1 MNLTPPSTAVAVI
14 SLILAALAIIGKFV
28 AIPFIS
34 EHALLGRHHRLCRAG
49 GRQPVQ
55 RRLACAASGRRK
67 LSGGPRDPPNLW
79 TILLSQAWPGT
90 PASRQAQSAQSPR
103 PEPH

>member
-34 EHALLGRHHRLCRAG
+34 EHAFWVAIIAYVVLAAG
-49 GRQPVQ
+49 NVFRGV
-55 RRLACAASGRRK
+55 
-67 LSGGPRDPPNLW
+67 
-79 TILLSQAWPGT
+79 
-90 PASRQAQSAQSPR
+90 
-103 PEPH
+103 